1 MPITAN
7 QQPSPP
13 KRKSSGPWGLILVG
27 LVALAR
33 LFPHFIPLLAQ
44 VFNGQS
50 VSLPAGFSSV
60 LPWLV
65 VGGFVALLVVP
76 SVVRQARRSR
86 SQSDRRL
93 STTMQTAPQMRPPQA
108 SQPRAGRT
116 LAPQQD
122 TLPQQ
127 TIMRPTSGG
136 MQPKPLRFERAL
148 NGKVVFASVIWAA
161 LLAGGLLLLRL
172 LHVI

>member
-7 QQPSPP
+7 QQPQPP
-13 KRKSSGPWGLILVG
+13 KRKSSGPWGLIVIG

-44 VFNGQS
+44 M
-50 VSLPAGFSSV
+50 VSGRSLTLPAGFSGA

-76 SVVRQARRSR
+76 PVIRQARRSR
-86 SQSDRRL
+86 SQSDGRL
-93 STTMQTAPQMRPPQA
+93 STTMQATPQLRPPQA
-108 SQPRAGRT
+108 VQPRAGRT
-116 LAPQQD
+116 LAAPRDGFSQP
-122 TLPQQ
+122 TLVHPNA
-127 TIMRPTSGG
+127 GV
-136 MQPKPLRFERAL
+136 MQAKPLRFDRAV
-148 NGKVVFASVIWAA
+148 NGKVVFAGLIWGAM
-161 LLAGGLLLLRL
+161 LAGGLFLLRL